1 MNEPTPSSD
10 APSSPAPTP
19 VPWLAPFLLLIGST
33 GFAAAWVLLAWTRD
47 QQCSWMAVLA
57 ALDAVLLVRL
67 ARMPAGWL
75 RATLAGA
82 ATAGSILL
90 ANWGIAAAQMGKPMG
105 LLPWE
110 SMGKLGPS
118 FAWVLVTQANHPADL
133 AWLWLGL
140 VLAVAASR

>member
-1 MNEPTPSSD
+1 
-10 APSSPAPTP
+10 
-19 VPWLAPFLLLIGST
+19 VPWLAPVLLLIGST
-33 GFAAAWVLLAWTRD
+33 GFAAAWVLLAWSRD

-75 RATLAGA
+75 RASLACA
-82 ATAGSILL
+82 ATAVAILL

-118 FAWVLVTQANHPADL
+118 FAWVLATQANQPADL

-140 VLAVAASR
+140 VLAVVASR

>member
-1 MNEPTPSSD
+1 MNEP
-10 APSSPAPTP
+10 APSPHAPPAPAPT
-19 VPWLAPFLLLIGST
+19 VPWLAAILLLIGSM
-33 GFAAAWVLLAWTRD
+33 GFAAAWILLAWARD

-57 ALDAVLLVRL
+57 AVDAVLLVRL

-82 ATAGSILL
+82 ATAVSILL

-140 VLAVAASR
+140 VLAVVASR

>member
-1 MNEPTPSSD
+1 
-10 APSSPAPTP
+10 

>member
-1 MNEPTPSSD
+1 MNESASST
-10 APSSPAPTP
+10 PAPAT
-19 VPWLAPFLLLIGST
+19 VPWLAPVLLLIGST

-47 QQCSWMAVLA
+47 QQCSWMAVLG

-75 RATLAGA
+75 RACFAGV
-82 ATAGSILL
+82 ATALTIAL

-110 SMGKLGPS
+110 SMGKLGPTL
-118 FAWVLVTQANHPADL
+118 AWVLVSHANRPADL
-133 AWLWLGL
+133 AWLWVAL
-140 VLAVAASR
+140 VLAVMASR

>member
-1 MNEPTPSSD
+1 
-10 APSSPAPTP
+10 
-19 VPWLAPFLLLIGST
+19 LAAILLLIGST
-33 GFAAAWVLLAWTRD
+33 GFAAAWILLAWARD

-57 ALDAVLLVRL
+57 AVDAVLLVRL

-82 ATAGSILL
+82 ATAVSILL

-140 VLAVAASR
+140 VLAVVASR

>member
-1 MNEPTPSSD
+1 MNEPTSSSR
-10 APSSPAPTP
+10 APSPPAPAP
-19 VPWLAPFLLLIGST
+19 VPWLAPVLLLIGST
-33 GFAAAWVLLAWTRD
+33 GFAAAWILLAWSRD

-118 FAWVLVTQANHPADL
+118 FAWVLATQANHPADL

-140 VLAVAASR
+140 VLAVVASR